1 MNVEAE
7 ADALFTKYG
16 TGNNPGPKCGVE
28 KSGSRPLVE
37 ALAARA
43 ITSARISEII
53 QTEKQ
58 FHISA
63 LTIQRHRR
71 KACSC
76 RT

>member
-28 KSGSRPLVE
+28 RSGSRVLIE
-37 ALAARA
+37 ALAERG

-53 QTEKQ
+53 QTEKH
-58 FHISA
+58 FRVPIN
-63 LTIQRHRR
+63 TIQRHRR
-71 KACSC
+71 KVCSC
-76 RT
+76 RI